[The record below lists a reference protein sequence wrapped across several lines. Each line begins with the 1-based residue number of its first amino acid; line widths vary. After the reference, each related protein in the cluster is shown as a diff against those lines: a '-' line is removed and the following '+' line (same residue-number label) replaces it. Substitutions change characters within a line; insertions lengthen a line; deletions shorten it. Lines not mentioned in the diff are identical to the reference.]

1 MLAIEV
7 EFLTGRYVATAH
19 DDRNESEWPP
29 HPARLFSALVATW
42 AETDEPAA
50 SERSILE
57 RLESLAA
64 PLITAS
70 DAARRAVVTHFV
82 PVNDAAVVRTYD
94 KRVADMEVAFA
105 KLAAG
110 DLKPTGIYKAQN
122 AIAKARDVE
131 TYVAPDPKAPVA
143 NALALL
149 PSGRGKQARTYPS
162 VTPTEPRVIY
172 SWPTAELEAEERSSL
187 DELLGRVVRV
197 GHSSSFVACRLVD
210 ETEPTL
216 VPERGGGHL
225 LRWVGEGQLEAL
237 KRAYDGHKEVRPRT
251 LPSRGVRYQDVRRL
265 VVPEPEPLVPD
276 MAGGW
281 LAFEFA
287 PTSRR
292 LSATTTLSVARAFR
306 AAVLSYPGSAHPEVL
321 CGHMIDNSPTK
332 RPHVSFVPLPFVG
345 QRHASGT
352 LMAIAVLLPSDPALA
367 VEARRAL
374 GRVIKAWNDAEGPTK
389 QIRLGSKGI
398 LLGDFTNDPD
408 LKTSSERWWAGPSKT
423 WVSVT
428 PIALS
433 SNPGKLQRNGTER
446 SAKAWEA
453 AEQSVIAACRH
464 VGLPEPA
471 NVSVGRSPLLAGV
484 LPADKYPAY
493 FQFDRRQGRDL
504 ARAFVHASV
513 TFEQPVRG
521 PLLLGSGRYFGL
533 GLMYPIR
540 DTQALS

>member
-19 DDRNESEWPP
+19 DDRSEHEWPP

-57 RLESLAA
+57 RLETLAA

-70 DAARRAVVTHFV
+70 GAAPRAVVTHFV

-94 KRVADMEVAFA
+94 RRVADMEVAFA
-105 KLAAG
+105 TLASG
-110 DLKPTGIYKAQN
+110 DLKPAGVQKAQN

-162 VTPTEPRVIY
+162 VTPIAPRVVY
-172 SWPTAELEAEERSSL
+172 SWPTAELAAEERSSL
-187 DELLGRVVRV
+187 DALLSRVVRV

-216 VPERGGGHL
+216 VPERSGGHL
-225 LRWVGEGQLEAL
+225 LRWVGDGQLEAL
-237 KRAYDGHKEVRPRT
+237 VRAYDGHKEVRPRT
-251 LPSRGVRYQDVRRL
+251 LPSRGVRYQDVRQL
-265 VVPEPEPLVPD
+265 AMSDPEPLLPD

-287 PTSRR
+287 PSSRR
-292 LSATTTLSVARAFR
+292 LSAATALSVARAFR
-306 AAVLSYPGSAHPEVL
+306 AAVLSYPGSSHPEVL
-321 CGHMIDNSPTK
+321 CGHTADNSPTK

-345 QRHASGT
+345 QRHANGV
-352 LMAIAVLLPSDPALA
+352 LMAIATLLPTDPDLA

-374 GRVIKAWNDAEGPTK
+374 GRVIKAWNAAEGDAK
-389 QIRLGSKGI
+389 EIRLGSKGI
-398 LLGDFTNDPD
+398 LVGDFTNDPD
-408 LKTSSERWWAGPSKT
+408 LETSSERWWTGPSKT

-433 SNPGKLQRNGTER
+433 SNPGKLLRNGTER

-453 AEQSVIAACRH
+453 AEQSVIAACKH

-471 NVSVGRSPLLAGV
+471 NVSVSRSPLLTGV

-504 ARAFVHASV
+504 ARALVHASV
-513 TFEQPVRG
+513 TFERPVQG

-533 GLMYPIR
+533 GLMSPIR
-540 DTQALS
+540 ETQARS